1 MDVSFLGGIWK
12 RGPASKR
19 RTGAPTPEVVNE
31 DWGWVGEGTELFVR
45 GSPACSRLFTW
56 DGLALLL
63 RGYARPT
70 GMRGGLDLDRVAEEL
85 RCHYLEHGTLAVDDL
100 EGSFTLALLD
110 SQAERVI
117 LYRNLI
123 GSGFTYYR
131 ADPDGMLFGGNL
143 AELVDLS
150 AETPSANQDVLPAFF
165 LFRCVPGRETLFS
178 DLYRLLPGE
187 QVCWDRRGL
196 TRVQRHTFAAL
207 QGALVP
213 VGEAVDRVEDIMTAV
228 LRDCAALY
236 PDAANLLSGGV
247 DSSYIQAIWNRVS
260 AAQGP
265 SARPVSYSVSVDHPH
280 TWMDT
285 DYAMTASQA
294 LGTQHTLIPADGPYM
309 TYLADSLA
317 ATGEPLNHVQS
328 AYFGHLARA
337 MCAAGL
343 KAGLCG
349 EGADSLFGLGLAN
362 KISNARVLR
371 RMLPVAAL
379 RSLAGAAAGL
389 LGMPLLAA
397 TCRLANR
404 VDDFNDLEH
413 PINRVAAFADWQA
426 VQECFGASAIDGAAR
441 DRRRLLDLYCVHYE
455 AQDRLHAAGF
465 LGEAMDSAGLWV
477 TLFNR
482 AGVDLLC
489 PFLDS
494 RMLRLALNLPP
505 SVRYR
510 FRRPKDLLKRA
521 LARRAPAELAT
532 RTKLGF
538 GQPIFEWLGA
548 GGQLRSAVERL
559 GLHEFVEPATLER
572 VRQHPT
578 WFLYSLLCY
587 DTWHRLFIERSLHRP
602 KADRPCLER
611 EALTVQTVQW

>member
-1 MDVSFLGGIWK
+1 MSGRPGC
-12 RGPASKR
+12 
-19 RTGAPTPEVVNE
+19 TGA
-31 DWGWVGEGTELFVR
+31 
-45 GSPACSRLFTW
+45 
-56 DGLALLL
+56 
-63 RGYARPT
+63 
-70 GMRGGLDLDRVAEEL
+70 LDLDRVAEEL

-110 SQAERVI
+110 SQGERVI

-131 ADPDGMLFGGNL
+131 AGSDGLLFGGNL

-150 AETPSANQDVLPAFF
+150 AQAPQANHDALAPFF
-165 LFRCVPGRETLFS
+165 LFRCVPGRETLFA
-178 DLYRLLPGE
+178 DHYRLLPGE
-187 QVCWDRRGL
+187 QISWDRRGL
-196 TRVQRHTFAAL
+196 TRVQRHTFATL
-207 QGALVP
+207 QGDTVP
-213 VGEAVDRVEDIMTAV
+213 AGEAVDRVEEVMAAV
-228 LRDCAALY
+228 LLDCAAVY

-247 DSSYIQAIWNRVS
+247 DSSYIQAIWNRVCVPQDS
-260 AAQGP
+260 
-265 SARPVSYSVSVDHPH
+265 SARPASYSVSVDHPH

-285 DYAMTASQA
+285 DYAVTASQA
-294 LGTQHTLIPADGPYM
+294 MGTRHTLIPADGPYVS
-309 TYLADSLA
+309 YLIDTLS

-337 MCAAGL
+337 MQATGQ

-362 KISNARVLR
+362 KIHNARLLR
-371 RMLPVAAL
+371 RLLPVPAL
-379 RSLAGAAAGL
+379 RSLTGAAAGL

-397 TCRLANR
+397 TCRLANH
-404 VDDFNDLEH
+404 VNDFSDLGH
-413 PINRVAAFADWQA
+413 PINRIAAFADTQA
-426 VQECFGASAIDGAAR
+426 VEECFGPRAIDQAAR
-441 DRRRLLDLYCVHYE
+441 DRRRLLDLYCVNYE

-505 SVRYR
+505 TVRYR

-532 RTKLGF
+532 RSKLGF
-538 GQPIFEWLGA
+538 GQPIFEWLA
-548 GGQLRSAVERL
+548 EGGQLRSAVERL
-559 GLHEFVEPATLER
+559 GLHDFVEPATLTR
-572 VRQHPT
+572 VRQRPS

-587 DTWHRLFIERSLHRP
+587 DTWHRLFIDRSLARP
-602 KADRPCLER
+602 TTNTPSVRDANVLATSVASRER
-611 EALTVQTVQW
+611 